1 MDYIWY
7 IIGVYMPKRRIKI
20 IRADKESIILEVS
33 IGTDYRIT
41 IPKAIRH
48 MVDPKENVQITIK
61 KVRGR

>member
-1 MDYIWY
+1 
-7 IIGVYMPKRRIKI
+7 MPKRRIKI
-20 IRADKESIILEVS
+20 IKADKESIILEVS